1 MHVKIIIMPI
11 DLTDAIIPLSMPIK
25 KKLVFLVAYS

>member
-11 DLTDAIIPLSMPIK
+11 DLTDAIIPLKHAYK
-25 KKLVFLVAYS
+25 KKISFFW